1 MPLLTDAERDG
12 LQVESFIFH
21 GVHHG
26 AEDPV
31 LFDRTPIGEFEPFF
45 IGRVV
50 ETLRGNRFEFEGASE
65 TLREL
70 RAAEGGPD
78 AFVAASKKLARQFH
92 RDDGRFRRGILMV
105 TTLVT
110 GPRKLYSLIKYDHE
124 RVIAF
129 DVIDANAAL
138 RAVVTGLTE
147 SPKALQ
153 KSALIELS
161 DGGGHLVVLD
171 RSKRTGITDFFRDF
185 LGVRRSHGEDELT
198 TAVVRTLIKTV
209 RDHADA
215 LPTEIT
221 AHVKERLVRI
231 AEQRPAFDADQ
242 FFGDYF
248 GAHGSEAVRASFDR
262 NFAGHGFDG
271 ESFTFDLASLPD
283 DGPRKYRT
291 KEGVNIV
298 VPPAAR
304 STFEIKPQ
312 PDGSAVIE
320 IRTGNVTER

>member
-1 MPLLTDAERDG
+1 MPLLSDAERDG
-12 LQVESFIFH
+12 LRVESFIFH
-21 GVHHG
+21 GVHHD
-26 AEDPV
+26 AVDPV

-50 ETLRGNRFEFEGASE
+50 ETLRGNRFVFEDSSE

-70 RAAEGGPD
+70 RTAEGGPD
-78 AFVAASKKLARQFH
+78 AFVAASKELARQFH
-92 RDDGRFRRGILMV
+92 KDDGRFRRGILMV

-129 DVIDANAAL
+129 DVVDANAAL

-153 KSALIELS
+153 KSALIELG
-161 DGGGHLVVLD
+161 DDGGHLVVLD

-185 LGVRRSHGEDELT
+185 LGVRRLHGETELT

-209 RDHADA
+209 RDHADT

-231 AEQRPAFDADQ
+231 ADQRPDFDADQ
-242 FFGDYF
+242 FFTHYF
-248 GAHGSEAVRASFDR
+248 GAHGNEAVRASFDR
-262 NFAGHGFDG
+262 NFAGQGFDG
-271 ESFTFDLASLPD
+271 EGFTFDRASLPN
-283 DGPRKYRT
+283 DGPGKYRT

-304 STFEIKPQ
+304 STFRIDDQ
-312 PDGSAVIE
+312 SDGSAIITIHTKHVIE
-320 IRTGNVTER
+320 R